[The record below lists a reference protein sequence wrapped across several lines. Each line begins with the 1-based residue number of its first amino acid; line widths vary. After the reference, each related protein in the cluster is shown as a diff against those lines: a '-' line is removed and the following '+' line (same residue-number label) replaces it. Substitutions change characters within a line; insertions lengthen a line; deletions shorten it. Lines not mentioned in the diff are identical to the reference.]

1 MSLSVCR
8 SGLVD
13 GCMDGRKYQA
23 RPISFVQTHSRKMP
37 ETASEGGGQ
46 AQEEREG
53 RASSESCV
61 ILLKSFRLWLNMAR
75 CFVLGVGFIYSN
87 DLLTFNPYIHTRLKT
102 RRSLLMSPQPR
113 FFYFLIIIF

>member
-8 SGLVD
+8 WGLVD

-23 RPISFVQTHSRKMP
+23 HPISFVQTHSRKMP

-53 RASSESCV
+53 GGKG
-61 ILLKSFRLWLNMAR
+61 IFRELCHPSKIFQIMA
-75 CFVLGVGFIYSN
+75 
-87 DLLTFNPYIHTRLKT
+87 
-102 RRSLLMSPQPR
+102 
-113 FFYFLIIIF
+113 